1 MSTVFF
7 LKNKG
12 MFSNLVGT
20 VLMQLTLI
28 NRNSCVFFLYLTV
41 MPNKTHYLVT
51 SGSDSHIH
59 ISFEEVPSPDHS
71 DQKHHVMRDS

>member
-1 MSTVFF
+1 MSTVYF

-28 NRNSCVFFLYLTV
+28 NRNSLCILSVGGYLTV

-59 ISFEEVPSPDHS
+59 IFFEEVLA
-71 DQKHHVMRDS
+71 

>member
-1 MSTVFF
+1 MYVLLRMQHMSTVFF

-28 NRNSCVFFLYLTV
+28 NRNSLCILSVGGYLTV

-59 ISFEEVPSPDHS
+59 IFFEEVLA
-71 DQKHHVMRDS
+71 